1 MSERPRFAAA
11 HGERTLARKTVPR
24 STVLRD
30 TRRGDEVTVQLDG
43 ELLVSER
50 LDGTLGGRERTAE
63 AADIVESARER
74 SAELVREASTHI
86 GEIEQAGFK
95 LGYAEGLQ
103 TAAGD
108 LAQALELVQTAARE
122 GKAIRDRIIESA
134 EGELIELV
142 IAALERVIAVRL
154 EQDRE
159 LVLETVRRGL
169 DRVGAQRVVRVLR
182 EVEVDGKDLGTA
194 LKGATAEVQT
204 RVLANMSE
212 RAAKMLQD
220 DMATMG
226 PIRLRQVDEAQ
237 GRIVAVIR
245 RLEEAE
251 EIFVMR
257 AGEDDLVV

>member
-30 TRRGDEVTVQLDG
+30 TTRGDEVTVQLDG
-43 ELLVSER
+43 ELLASER

-63 AADIVESARER
+63 TADIVESARER

-159 LVLETVRRGL
+159 LVLETVRRWL
-169 DRVGAQRVVRVLR
+169 DRVGAQRVVRVRVHPDDAPAVRTWLDERGGEGARWELGPDGSVTIGGCVIDTVAGEVDARLDVQLAQIAAQLR
-182 EVEVDGKDLGTA
+182 EAV
-194 LKGATAEVQT
+194 
-204 RVLANMSE
+204 S
-212 RAAKMLQD
+212 RAD
-220 DMATMG
+220 
-226 PIRLRQVDEAQ
+226 
-237 GRIVAVIR
+237 
-245 RLEEAE
+245 
-251 EIFVMR
+251 
-257 AGEDDLVV
+257 